1 MENENKKL
9 SLEDLKNEANR
20 VEEEEQ
26 QPTKEQVEQQL
37 AAMKAFNNAQAFKQ
51 KKMAEFKATEEE
63 RKKKQEEEQT
73 IADQEHFQKVVDGEE
88 EADSPQEFFDLLDY
102 DVKAAME
109 RKKAEKQMVEDYYE
123 EKAEEEEAEELAN
136 GFVEEKEEE
145 VDELIN
151 RDKVE
156 TKINQVVVTN
166 KDELRSLHDTLD
178 DIDDDDFDIDDEEDV
193 DVEDIDDLEED
204 DKDDLDEDEE
214 EFPFKSYTDEEYRDI
229 LVKEASKK
237 IKPYQDKIDLSQF
250 KIGSKSVTVK
260 SATRN
265 TVQREANWGLFNS
278 NILITLCDFKGS
290 ELGDMLDLL
299 GDESGKLTPYN
310 RNRSIYKMIYDHD
323 NSEGKPEFE
332 QWLKDILIIDNDH
345 LFMGIYRACYAGAN
359 YIPYRCEACGEV
371 FVSDDIP
378 LYQMVKYKTP
388 EDEKKAQKVLDQ
400 AQRGSV
406 EHAVIREQVSD
417 KYVIDFRIPS
427 LYNIMIETALLDDD
441 FVEKYSNLISYMSYI
456 ENVYYINRNTMTLD
470 PIEIDKYDKN
480 LKKQIIMKIK
490 RFYKIFK
497 ELSESQLSVIE
508 NYITELIENPTVDVE
523 YCIPATKCTR
533 CGKDIPEVVVPSQQL
548 LFTRHQLARLVTI

>member
-136 GFVEEKEEE
+136 GFVEEKEE

-278 NILITLCDFKGS
+278 NILITLCEFKGS

-406 EHAVIREQVSD
+406 EHTVIREQVSD

-508 NYITELIENPTVDVE
+508 NYITELIENPKVDVE

>member
-26 QPTKEQVEQQL
+26 QEPTKEQVEQQL

-88 EADSPQEFFDLLDY
+88 EAGSPQEFFDLLDY

-109 RKKAEKQMVEDYYE
+109 RKKAEKQMIEEYYE

-136 GFVEEKEEE
+136 GFVEEKEE

-178 DIDDDDFDIDDEEDV
+178 DIDDDDFDIDDEEDI

-229 LVKEASKK
+229 LAKEASKK

-406 EHAVIREQVSD
+406 EHAVIREQISD

-490 RFYKIFK
+490 RLYKIIK
-497 ELSESQLSVIE
+497 
-508 NYITELIENPTVDVE
+508 
-523 YCIPATKCTR
+523 
-533 CGKDIPEVVVPSQQL
+533 
-548 LFTRHQLARLVTI
+548 

>member
-109 RKKAEKQMVEDYYE
+109 RKKVEKQMIEDYYE

-136 GFVEEKEEE
+136 GFVEEKEE

-229 LVKEASKK
+229 LAKEASKK

-359 YIPYRCEACGEV
+359 YIPYRCETCGEV

-406 EHAVIREQVSD
+406 EHAVIREQISD

-470 PIEIDKYDKN
+470 PIEIDKYDKTN
-480 LKKQIIMKIK
+480 IK
-490 RFYKIFK
+490 HCY
-497 ELSESQLSVIE
+497 LTDE
-508 NYITELIENPTVDVE
+508 N
-523 YCIPATKCTR
+523 
-533 CGKDIPEVVVPSQQL
+533 
-548 LFTRHQLARLVTI
+548 

>member
-20 VEEEEQ
+20 VEEA
-26 QPTKEQVEQQL
+26 KEQVEQQL
-37 AAMKAFNNAQAFKQ
+37 AAMKAFTNAQAFKQ

-88 EADSPQEFFDLLDY
+88 EASSPQEFFDLLDY

-136 GFVEEKEEE
+136 GFVEEKEE

-214 EFPFKSYTDEEYRDI
+214 EFPFKSYSDEEYRDI
-229 LVKEASKK
+229 LAKEASKK

-299 GDESGKLTPYN
+299 GDESGK
-310 RNRSIYKMIYDHD
+310 
-323 NSEGKPEFE
+323 

-406 EHAVIREQVSD
+406 EHAVIREQISD

-508 NYITELIENPTVDVE
+508 NYITELIENPKVDIE

>member
-37 AAMKAFNNAQAFKQ
+37 VAMKAFNNAQAFKQ

-88 EADSPQEFFDLLDY
+88 EAGSPQEFFDLLDY

-109 RKKAEKQMVEDYYE
+109 RKKVEKQMVEDYYE

-136 GFVEEKEEE
+136 GFVEEKEE

-178 DIDDDDFDIDDEEDV
+178 DIDDDDFDIDDEEDI

-229 LVKEASKK
+229 LAKEASKK

-359 YIPYRCEACGEV
+359 YIPYRCEVCGEV

-497 ELSESQLSVIE
+497 ELTESQLSIIE
-508 NYITELIENPTVDVE
+508 NYITELIENPIVNIE